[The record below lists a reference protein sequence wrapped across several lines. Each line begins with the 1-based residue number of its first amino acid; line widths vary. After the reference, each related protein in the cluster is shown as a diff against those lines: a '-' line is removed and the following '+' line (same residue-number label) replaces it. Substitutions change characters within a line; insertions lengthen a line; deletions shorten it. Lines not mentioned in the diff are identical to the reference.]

1 MSEQKPKGIL
11 RNSHHISNDSS
22 LKNDPENLTADNTKF
37 DRQKVLANTKANAQ
51 IHSIGSTIAKS
62 HKSLEDD
69 VFQPEKEGHNN
80 SSGKLPDHLK
90 WDEANLYL
98 TEQEKNATM
107 KIDEPKTP
115 YQGSLGS
122 SEYYKDDDDLDGG
135 DLLLG
140 EPELSVAND
149 PTIQN
154 ERIVKPEEELS
165 ETDDK
170 TEEDHKLTEEERHK
184 KFEQMRKNHYFMKGA
199 ILHKHIDVDEE
210 ED

>member
-1 MSEQKPKGIL
+1 MPEQKPKGIL
-11 RNSHHISNDSS
+11 RNSSHTSDNS
-22 LKNDPENLTADNTKF
+22 LLKDNSENLTADSIKF
-37 DRQKVLANTKANAQ
+37 DRKKVLANTMANAQ

-62 HKSLEDD
+62 HKFMEDD
-69 VFQPEKEGHNN
+69 DFNSKDETHST
-80 SSGKLPDHLK
+80 SSGKNSDHLK

-154 ERIVKPEEELS
+154 ERIVKTDKDSL
-165 ETDDK
+165 ETEDK
-170 TEEDHKLTEEERHK
+170 PGEDHELTEEERHK
-184 KFEQMRKNHYFMKGA
+184 KFEQMRKSHYFMKGA
-199 ILHKHIDVDEE
+199 ILHKHVDVDEE